1 MWKSG
6 YMYFLYF
13 GICVLLPSSES
24 LNKTNGGN
32 CGTNGEINCCH
43 NYYQAKNTCVECPN
57 GTYGRNC
64 SLNCSEN
71 TYGKNCLKLCN
82 CKPDET
88 CDSKSGTCSVKPG
101 YCRNGTRTVETP
113 CCNNYLYVNTTCT
126 KCPIGTYGFN
136 CSQICSSGYYG
147 KLCIKQCECQPNE
160 TCDPKHGCKGAGTDG
175 SSGAFTRIDPW
186 VVGIV
191 GVSAFLIALSSIGA
205 IGWLRYY
212 KLRQRQSHQGVYS
225 QPLPCNLQLVS
236 IPEEERYEQ
245 MVKDTPHN
253 DERDPQPS
261 QKDDDYLELQS
272 PYELYVNPDDGLQE
286 NSTTDMYED
295 PREQKDEMYLHPV
308 SDGYTRICA

>member
-160 TCDPKHGCKGAGTDG
+160 TCDPKHGCKDKGKVIKV
-175 SSGAFTRIDPW
+175 FTLNLYRVIYNW
-186 VVGIV
+186 Y
-191 GVSAFLIALSSIGA
+191 LSQRRNA
-205 IGWLRYY
+205 MNKWLRILHIMMNGIHSH
-212 KLRQRQSHQGVYS
+212 LRKMM
-225 QPLPCNLQLVS
+225 
-236 IPEEERYEQ
+236 I
-245 MVKDTPHN
+245 T
-253 DERDPQPS
+253 
-261 QKDDDYLELQS
+261 
-272 PYELYVNPDDGLQE
+272 
-286 NSTTDMYED
+286 
-295 PREQKDEMYLHPV
+295 
-308 SDGYTRICA
+308 